1 MAKKKESTFASWE
14 EVNESF
20 KKLAELQVLKRE
32 LEGKQTLAINEI
44 KSDFARKAGQIS
56 DEIKELEKNISL
68 FAESHREEFAKKRS
82 KKLPFG
88 TISFR
93 LTKRIV
99 CGGVESAI
107 KALKAL
113 NLDSFLRVKEELD
126 KEALL
131 ELDESVLTKAGITI
145 KREDKIT
152 IEPDYVQ
159 INSLK

>member
-1 MAKKKESTFASWE
+1 M
-14 EVNESF
+14 
-20 KKLAELQVLKRE
+20 
-32 LEGKQTLAINEI
+32 
-44 KSDFARKAGQIS
+44 
-56 DEIKELEKNISL
+56 
-68 FAESHREEFAKKRS
+68 
-82 KKLPFG
+82 
-88 TISFR
+88 
-93 LTKRIV
+93 
-99 CGGVESAI
+99 ESAI

-159 INSLK
+159 INSLQ